1 MHVVFLEFE
10 GILADTTPHRVGAL
24 REALLVDGLSLDD
37 ETWTEHC
44 HGLAV
49 DAAVHAARRVLGGAD
64 DPVAAE
70 VVRLRAER
78 SFMERISRGLLMQ
91 PGGLALVQALRTQ
104 ARLALVTRAARRD
117 VDFVLTL
124 AGLADVFT
132 CVVTADDRVEGKP
145 SPAPYVLALEKL
157 SRTASVAAGDTLAF
171 EDARPGIRSAR
182 AAGVRTVAVGPLPVH
197 HAMEADAYYPTLSGL
212 SFDEMRS
219 LARGGRT

>member
-124 AGLADVFT
+124 AGLVDVFT